1 MVPGAWLGVWP
12 RSRAALSLVI
22 MHIYIVFADTP
33 AKESGFKCN
42 TDLTSYCDLPYKTQF
57 RAERGTRSDKMQV
70 LVMDGYIFLG
80 VPCISSDDGCSI
92 TRCVIGGDCQRYST
106 FAPEGY
112 TILMVA
118 LEPGSGTFIA
128 TGSNTMVC
136 SRFQQPLL
144 RKPPGCVC
152 ASPHKH
158 VAHSHVS
165 TGHTA
170 CMHCSPPCTVEV
182 RGRQP
187 RPVL

>member
-12 RSRAALSLVI
+12 RSRAALLLVI
-22 MHIYIVFADTP
+22 MHVYIVFADTP

-42 TDLTSYCDLPYKTQF
+42 TDLTSYCDLPYKTQLKG
-57 RAERGTRSDKMQV
+57 ERGTAKMQV
-70 LVMDGYIFLG
+70 LVMDGYIFLS
-80 VPCISSDDGCSI
+80 VLCSESDDGCSI
-92 TRCVIGGDCQRYST
+92 TRCVIGGSCQRYST
-106 FAPEGY
+106 FASGEY

-118 LEPGSGTFIA
+118 LEPGSGMLIA

-136 SRFQQPLL
+136 SRSQQQLL

-165 TGHTA
+165 TGHTS